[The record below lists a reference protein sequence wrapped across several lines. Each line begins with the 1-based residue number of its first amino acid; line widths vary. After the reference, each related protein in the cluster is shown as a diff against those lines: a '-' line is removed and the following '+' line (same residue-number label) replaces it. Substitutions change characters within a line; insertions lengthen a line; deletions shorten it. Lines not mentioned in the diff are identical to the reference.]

1 MSLKIDRPFYWGLA
15 KKSFPG
21 LVCGCG
27 NDQPDEYPEL
37 WIMSQSRARAV
48 LNDVSDMPTDWL
60 SVQWCPRCISW
71 IDLMHRDF
79 ERFNDPEVLRKHRD
93 KIWNARHSLRKARR
107 RKQAKRRAKEEIDR
121 LCRSKDAKEQNLGW
135 YLSDEYRADPERF
148 IRKHSHEISAEE
160 IREIQRKIREGED
173 E

>member
-1 MSLKIDRPFYWGLA
+1 MKIERAFRAGIA

-27 NDQPDEYPEL
+27 NDQPDEEPHL
-37 WIMSQSRARAV
+37 WILSQSRAKAT

-79 ERFNDPEVLRKHRD
+79 ERFNDPEILRKHRE
-93 KIWNARHSLRKARR
+93 KIWTARDSLRKARR
-107 RKQAKRRAKEEIDR
+107 RKEAMRRAKEEIDR

-135 YLSDEYRADPERF
+135 YLSDEYRADPESF
-148 IRKHSHEISAEE
+148 IRKHSHEILGEQV
-160 IREIQRKIREGED
+160 REIQRQIREGEV
-173 E
+173 